1 MKTIRIV
8 HEGRGDRRVRAGGV
22 LFQDVGGCW
31 HAHVPA
37 LGLTGYGWSRQAAY
51 GSLEVV
57 VRVYLRAVR
66 GMGGVIEDLM
76 EDMTKDM
83 TKDME
88 EGGWKVE
95 AGEWYAPLM
104 GYGQLREVLGYMR
117 RGAIMRPFGLLLE
130 EGSLARGS

>member
-1 MKTIRIV
+1 M
-8 HEGRGDRRVRAGGV
+8 
-22 LFQDVGGCW
+22 
-31 HAHVPA
+31 
-37 LGLTGYGWSRQAAY
+37 GLTGYGWSRQAAY

-66 GMGGVIEDLM
+66 GMGGVIEDMM
-76 EDMTKDM
+76 E
-83 TKDME
+83 DME
-88 EGGWKVE
+88 EGGWKME

-117 RGAIMRPFGLLLE
+117 RGAMMRPFGLLLE